1 MHINAHS
8 YYSLRYGILSPEQIL
23 DFAKKQSLDYCV
35 LTDINNTSTCLD
47 FIRIAQKENI
57 KAIVGIDFRNNAD
70 QQYVGIAIN
79 NAGFQELN
87 DHLSEHLHEKR
98 DFEAIPPSF
107 ENAYIIYPYSKHD
120 PKKHVLRDHEFVG
133 IKHNELIKLSLDKN
147 PPPTEKLVALQTA
160 SFRDKTDFNTHRLLR
175 AIDNNLLLSRLAENQ
190 QGSSEDIYY
199 SNQKLAHLFA
209 AKPEILENTAAL
221 LKNCSIDFTFNNV
234 EQNHNQRSY
243 TGSREEDFELM
254 QKICADNLHYRY
266 PNPDAEVIGRL
277 KKELEI
283 IREKNFVS
291 YFLINWRILEYA
303 RSKGYYYIGRGSGA
317 NSIVAY
323 LMRITDVDPIDLDLY
338 FERFIN
344 LYRQNPP
351 DFDIDFSWADRDD
364 ITDFIFDNFPYVALL
379 GTYVTFKY
387 RAAIREIG
395 KVFGL
400 PKDNIDLLSSGNYNY
415 QNLDQLNQL
424 VVKYSKRIQGFPNH
438 LSIHAG
444 GILIADRPIHYFCST
459 HMPPKGFPT
468 TQFDMVI
475 AEDVGLYKFDILS
488 QRGLGKIKD
497 CLEVIAYNQPDKA
510 DIDIHDFHTIKT
522 NPDVNNLLKTA
533 RAIGCFYVES
543 PAMRMLMKKM
553 RVDNYLGL
561 VAASSVIRPG
571 VAKSGM
577 MRTYVERYRNPAKR
591 KDAHPVMLEIM
602 PETYGVM
609 VYQEDVIKVA
619 HYFAGLDLGEAD
631 VLRRGMSGKYRSREE
646 FQKAKDKFFVNCKL
660 KGYDDAV
667 TAEIWRQTESFAGY
681 AFAKGHS
688 ASYAVESYQS
698 LYLKAYF
705 PLEYMVAT
713 LNNGGGF
720 YSREHYLHEAR
731 MHGAIVEAPCVNK
744 SAAKVY
750 IRGKKIYLGL
760 GMIHS
765 LESKL
770 IINIIV
776 ERERNGHYTSLDD
789 LAERVS
795 ISLEQAILLIK
806 AGTFRFTGKGKKHL
820 LWRAYFILG
829 HKKKSDP
836 QTLLFSEAPKN
847 YQLPHLNTEKHE
859 DAFHEYEL
867 LGFPLCN
874 PFELLE
880 EELPPHLVARELP
893 DQLEKKV
900 VVAGYLVHT
909 KSTTTSRGKRMQF
922 GTLIDSEGQYLDTV
936 HFPNFK
942 NEHFLKGRGI
952 YRVSGIVKEE
962 FEHYSI
968 EVIEAEKL
976 AIIPDPR
983 YADSAHKQLSDAPT
997 DIKSKGSSRADF
1009 IKRKKSG
1016 GNVAA

>member
-1 MHINAHS
+1 MYINVHS
-8 YYSLRYGILSPEQIL
+8 HYSLRYGILSPEELL
-23 DFAKKQSLDYCV
+23 DFNLSFGIESAI
-35 LTDINNTSTCLD
+35 LTDINNTSACLD
-47 FIRIAQKENI
+47 FIRHAQIKNI
-57 KAIVGIDFRNNAD
+57 KPIVGIDFRNNAE

-79 NAGFQELN
+79 NNGFKELN
-87 DHLSEHLHEKR
+87 DHLSHHLHQKKE
-98 DFEAIPPSF
+98 FESIAPVF
-107 ENAYIIYPYSKHD
+107 HHVFIIYPYSKHD
-120 PKKHVLRDHEFVG
+120 HKQPLRENEFIG
-133 IKHNELIKLSLDKN
+133 LNSSELLRLDLDKKSIAKN
-147 PPPTEKLVALQTA
+147 KLVSLQTA
-160 SFRDKTDFNTHRLLR
+160 SFRNKADYNTHRLLR
-175 AIDNNLLLSRLAENQ
+175 AVDCNSLLSTLPKDQ
-190 QGSSEDIYY
+190 QGSPKDLFHSPKET
-199 SNQKLAHLFA
+199 LELFA
-209 AKPEILENTAAL
+209 SKPFILENTKKL
-221 LKNCSIDFTFNNV
+221 LNQCSIHFIFNDV
-234 EQNHNQRSY
+234 EQNHNQSSY
-243 TGSREEDFELM
+243 TNSKEEDFELM
-254 QKICADNLHYRY
+254 KEICQKNLLYRY
-266 PNPDAEVIGRL
+266 PKPTEQVRL
-277 KKELEI
+277 RLNKELKI
-283 IREKNFVS
+283 IKEKNFVS

-317 NSIVAY
+317 NSVVAY

-351 DFDIDFSWADRDD
+351 DFDIDFSWTDRDD
-364 ITDFIFDNFPYVALL
+364 ITHFIFNNFPHVSLL
-379 GTYVTFKY
+379 GTYVTFKF

-400 PKDNIDLLSSGNYNY
+400 PKDNIDLLASGHFNYSS
-415 QNLDQLNQL
+415 LDEINQL
-424 VVKYSKRIQGFPNH
+424 VVKYSERIQGFPNH

-444 GILIADRPIHYFCST
+444 GILIADRPIHHFCST

-497 CLEVIAYNQPDKA
+497 ALQIIAYNQPEKA
-510 DIDIHDFHTIKT
+510 KIDIHDFHSIKT
-522 NPDVNNLLKTA
+522 NPDVNKLLRTA

-577 MRTYVERYRNPAKR
+577 MRTFVDRYRNKEKR
-591 KDAHPVMLEIM
+591 KEAHPIMMEIM

-619 HYFAGLDLGEAD
+619 HYYAGLDLGEAD

-646 FQKAKDKFFVNCKL
+646 FQRAKAKFFSNCKK
-660 KGYDDAV
+660 KGYKDAD

-731 MHGAIVEAPCVNK
+731 MHGGIVQAPCVNK
-744 SAAKVY
+744 SIGPVF
-750 IRGKKIYLGL
+750 ISGKNIFIGL
-760 GMIHS
+760 NMINS

-770 IINIIV
+770 ILRLV
-776 ERERNGHYTSLDD
+776 EERKKNGPYTSFDNLT
-789 LAERVS
+789 ERIS
-795 ISLEQAILLIK
+795 ISLEQAILLVK
-806 AGTFRFTGKGKKHL
+806 AGTFRFTGKGKKEL

-829 HKKKSDP
+829 HQKKSEP
-836 QTLLFSEAPKN
+836 QASLFTEAPKN
-847 YQLPHLNTEKHE
+847 YKLPNLNMEKHE

-880 EELPPHLVARELP
+880 SELPSHLLSRELP
-893 DQLEKKV
+893 SFLEKKV
-900 VVAGYLVHT
+900 SVAGYLVHT
-909 KSTTTSRGKRMQF
+909 KSTSTSRGKRMQF
-922 GTLIDSEGQYLDTV
+922 GTLIDCEGEYLDTV
-936 HFPNFK
+936 HFPNYK
-942 NEHFLKGRGI
+942 NDHFLTGRGI
-952 YRVSGIVKEE
+952 YKVTGIVKEE
-962 FEHYSI
+962 FGHYSI
-968 EVIEAEKL
+968 EVLSAEKL

-983 YADSAHKQLSDAPT
+983 YAESAHKQLSNAPKH
-997 DIKSKGSSRADF
+997 IKNKGSSRADF
-1009 IKRKKSG
+1009 IKRKKSEG
-1016 GNVAA
+1016 LANT

>member
-1 MHINAHS
+1 MYTNAHS
-8 YYSLRYGILSPEQIL
+8 YYSLRYGILSPEELIDIYL
-23 DFAKKQSLDYCV
+23 NFHFDYCL
-35 LTDINNTSTCLD
+35 LTDINNTSACLD
-47 FIRIAQKENI
+47 FIRMAQLKNLRP
-57 KAIVGIDFRNNAD
+57 IVGIDFRNSNE
-70 QQYVGIAIN
+70 QLYIGIAKN
-79 NAGFQELN
+79 NKGFQELN
-87 DHLSEHLHEKR
+87 DHLSEHLHAKK
-98 DFEAIPPSF
+98 DFHPIAPFFNNVFVVYPFSNYPKNKKLN
-107 ENAYIIYPYSKHD
+107 ENEYI
-120 PKKHVLRDHEFVG
+120 G
-133 IKHNELIKLSLDKN
+133 IKPIELIRLELNKITIPKHKLLC
-147 PPPTEKLVALQTA
+147 LQSA
-160 SFRDKTDFNTHRLLR
+160 SFRNKTDFNTHRLLR
-175 AIDNNLLLSRLAENQ
+175 AIDKNLLLSTLEIKDQGLAE
-190 QGSSEDIYY
+190 DIFLSGDELKNYY
-199 SNQKLAHLFA
+199 ATH
-209 AKPEILENTAAL
+209 PYILENTTAL
-221 LKNCSIDFTFNNV
+221 LSKCSIHFSFNDV
-234 EQNHNQRSY
+234 VQNHNQRYY
-243 TGSREEDFELM
+243 TKSKEEDFRLM
-254 QKICADNLHYRY
+254 KKICNDNLSYRY
-266 PNPDAEVIGRL
+266 PKAGAPVFARM

-283 IREKNFVS
+283 IKEKNFVS
-291 YFLINWRILEYA
+291 YFLINWDILEYA

-317 NSIVAY
+317 NSIIAY

-351 DFDIDFSWADRDD
+351 DFDIDFSWTDRDD
-364 ITDFIFDNFPYVALL
+364 ITHYIFNNFSHVSLL
-379 GTYVTFKY
+379 GTYVTFKF

-400 PKDNIDLLSSGNYNY
+400 PKDNIDLLASGHFHYPS
-415 QNLDQLNQL
+415 LDQMNQL
-424 VVKYSKRIQGFPNH
+424 VVRYSKRIQGFPNH

-497 CLEVIAYNQPDKA
+497 TLEIIRYNQPEKA
-510 DIDIHDFHTIKT
+510 DIDIHDFHSIKS
-522 NPDVNNLLKTA
+522 NPDVNSLLRTA

-577 MRTYVERYRNPAKR
+577 MRTYVERYRNPEKR
-591 KDAHPVMLEIM
+591 KDAHPIMMEIM

-646 FQKAKDKFFVNCKL
+646 FQKAKDKFFSNCKE
-660 KGYDDAV
+660 KGYENEV

-705 PLEYMVAT
+705 PIEYMVAT
-713 LNNGGGF
+713 VNNGGGF

-731 MHGAIVEAPCVNK
+731 MHGAIVKSPCVND
-744 SAAKVY
+744 SV
-750 IRGKKIYLGL
+750 GKAYLKGKTIFLGL
-760 GMIHS
+760 GMING

-770 IINIIV
+770 IISLV
-776 ERERNGHYTSLDD
+776 LERMENGLYQSFDD
-789 LAERVS
+789 LTERIA
-795 ISLEQAILLIK
+795 ISLEQSILLIK
-806 AGTFRFTGKGKKHL
+806 AGAFHFTKKGKKHL

-829 HKKKSDP
+829 HQKKSSP
-836 QTLLFSEAPKN
+836 QSSLFTEPPKN
-847 YQLPHLNTEKHE
+847 YKLPNLNIEKHE

-880 EELPPHLVARELP
+880 QELPPHITSDLLP
-893 DQLEKKV
+893 DFLEKKV
-900 VVAGYLVHT
+900 TVVGYLVHT
-909 KSTTTSRGKRMQF
+909 KSTTTSKSKKMQF
-922 GTLIDSEGQYLDTV
+922 GTLIDKTGEYLDTV
-936 HFPNFK
+936 HFPNYK
-942 NEHFLKGRGI
+942 NNHFLKGRGI
-952 YRVSGIVKEE
+952 YKVTGIVKEE

-968 EVIEAEKL
+968 EVSDTERL

-983 YADSAHKQLSDAPT
+983 YAESAHKQLSSAPT
-997 DIKSKGSSRADF
+997 EIKTKGSSRADF
-1009 IKRKKSG
+1009 IKRKKSRG
-1016 GNVAA
+1016 LANS

>member
-1 MHINAHS
+1 MYSNTHS
-8 YYSLRYGILSPEQIL
+8 YYSLRYGILSPKDIL
-23 DFAKKQSLDYCV
+23 THAGLQVPKIAV
-35 LTDINNTSTCLD
+35 LTDINNTSGCLD
-47 FIRIAQKENI
+47 FIRQAQKKKI
-57 KAIVGIDFRNNAD
+57 KAVVGIDFRNGA
-70 QQYVGIAIN
+70 QQCYVGLAIN
-79 NAGFQELN
+79 NEGFYELN
-87 DHLSEHLHEKR
+87 DHLSYHLHNDKNFEK
-98 DFEAIPPSF
+98 DAPLFQ
-107 ENAYIIYPYSKHD
+107 NAYVIYPYSYKG
-120 PKKHVLRDHEFVG
+120 KTLNKHEFIG
-133 IKHNELIKLSLDKN
+133 IRADELIKLKLDKN
-147 PPPTEKLVALQTA
+147 PPPSNKLIALQTA
-160 SFRDKTDFNTHRLLR
+160 SFRNKKDFNSHRLLR
-175 AIDNNLLLSRLAENQ
+175 AIDNNTLLSMLPESE
-190 QGSSEDIYY
+190 QGSPKDLFHNYDELREMY
-199 SNQKLAHLFA
+199 SSF
-209 AKPEILENTAAL
+209 PEILDNTL
-221 LKNCSIDFTFNNV
+221 NLISGCNIHFTFNDV
-234 EQNHNQRSY
+234 EQNHNQHSY
-243 TGSREEDFELM
+243 TDSREKDYELM
-254 QKICADNLHYRY
+254 KKICYSNLHYRY
-266 PNPDAEVIGRL
+266 PKPGKKVLQRL
-277 KKELEI
+277 EKELEI
-283 IREKNFVS
+283 IRQKNFVS
-291 YFLINWRILEYA
+291 YFLINWKILDYA

-364 ITDFIFDNFPYVALL
+364 ITHFIFNNFTHVALL

-387 RAAIREIG
+387 RAAVRELG

-400 PKDNIDLLSSGNYNY
+400 PKEDIDKLSAGSYSY
-415 QNLDQLNQL
+415 QSLDHLNQL
-424 VVKYSKRIQGFPNH
+424 VVKYARYIQGLPNH

-444 GILIADRPIHYFCST
+444 GILIADRPIHYFCGT

-468 TQFDMVI
+468 TQIDMVI

-497 CLEVIAYNQPDKA
+497 ALEVIAYNQPDKA
-510 DIDIHDFHTIKT
+510 DIDIHDFHSIKI
-522 NPDVNNLLKTA
+522 NPDVNKLLKTA

-577 MRTYVERYRNPAKR
+577 MRTYVDRYRNPEKR

-602 PETYGVM
+602 PQTYGVM

-646 FQKAKDKFFVNCKL
+646 FLKAKDKFFSNCKE
-660 KGYDDAV
+660 KGYSDEV
-667 TAEIWRQTESFAGY
+667 TAEVWRQTESFAGY

-731 MHGAIVEAPCVNK
+731 MHGAIIEAPCINK
-744 SAAKVY
+744 SDNKVF
-750 IRGKKIYLGL
+750 IREKTIYLGL
-760 GMIHS
+760 GMING

-770 IINIIV
+770 ITLIIH
-776 ERERNGHYTSLDD
+776 ERQAKGKYQSLDELID
-789 LAERVS
+789 RIP
-795 ISLEQAILLIK
+795 ISLEQAILLVK
-806 AGTFRFTGKGKKHL
+806 AGTFRFMGKSKKEL
-820 LWRAYFILG
+820 LWRTYFLLG
-829 HKKKSDP
+829 HQKKSNP
-836 QTLLFSEAPKN
+836 QASLFSEPPAN
-847 YQLPHLNTEKHE
+847 YKLPDLNIEKHE

-880 EELPPHLVARELP
+880 EELPPHQVAREL
-893 DQLEKKV
+893 QEYLEKEV
-900 VVAGYLVHT
+900 TLIGYLVHT
-909 KSTTTSRGKRMQF
+909 KSTNTSRGKKMQF
-922 GTLIDSEGQYLDTV
+922 GTLIDIEGQYLDTV
-936 HFPNFK
+936 HFPNNY

-952 YRVSGIVKEE
+952 YNVKGIVKEE
-962 FEHYSI
+962 FEHYSV
-968 EVIEAEKL
+968 EVISAVKL

-983 YADSAHKQLSDAPT
+983 YADSAHKQLSDAPAE
-997 DIKSKGSSRADF
+997 IKSKASSRADF
-1009 IKRKKSG
+1009 IKRKKAG
-1016 GNVAA
+1016 GNAAA